1 MKVTALIPDDLVKD
15 VRELAKGK
23 NITDSLLIAL
33 KEWSS
38 VQKLKKLTLK
48 VKKHPL
54 KFRGSFSAEHVRS
67 LNRT

>member
-38 VQKLKKLTLK
+38 AQKLKNLTLK
-48 VKKHPL
+48 VKRRPL
-54 KFRGSFSAEHVRS
+54 KFRRSFSADHIRS
-67 LNRT
+67 LNRS